1 MRRGRDRGRG
11 RAPRVLPT
19 LSSGGCADLHTAP
32 YTLNDGHEI
41 DREREREREKR
52 EERREKREERGENR
66 DSERI
71 EIARDVIEY
80 IMEARPCLGEP
91 GL

>member
-32 YTLNDGHEI
+32 YILNDGHEI
-41 DREREREREKR
+41 EIEREREREREREKR

-66 DSERI
+66 DSER
-71 EIARDVIEY
+71 RY
-80 IMEARPCLGEP
+80 
-91 GL
+91 